1 MVAASIFPLL
11 EPFCPISNL
20 CRNQNPSKLP
30 QMQGPQECRVEEKR
44 EIMKKTCLKT
54 AKAVFKISA
63 CKDIT
68 AARLEAEKATPP
80 PGSGPPFPVL
90 IRVRA
95 TGAAGIWAACL
106 TSASGAGGWG
116 CGAGKLCRAS
126 EEIPACRGPGPA
138 TAGIPSLLQKSLNTL
153 CWPALAW
160 ESSFAPVPPLQH
172 LLAWVPQWER
182 VSGSSA
188 CP

>member
-1 MVAASIFPLL
+1 
-11 EPFCPISNL
+11 
-20 CRNQNPSKLP
+20 
-30 QMQGPQECRVEEKR
+30 MQGPQECRVEEKR

-95 TGAAGIWAACL
+95 TGAAGI
-106 TSASGAGGWG
+106 
-116 CGAGKLCRAS
+116 
-126 EEIPACRGPGPA
+126 
-138 TAGIPSLLQKSLNTL
+138 
-153 CWPALAW
+153 
-160 ESSFAPVPPLQH
+160 
-172 LLAWVPQWER
+172 
-182 VSGSSA
+182 
-188 CP
+188 